1 MMIHHLKLNQ
11 IARRCGVVLGVLAL
25 IGVPVMADEFG
36 QDATSNAAE
45 GDLDLTGVEV
55 DEFDTFNIQVQDTDL
70 AQVLQMLAL
79 QGERNVIASR
89 NVSAVITANLFD
101 VTFEEALDAILK
113 PNGFRWVEEGKFIYV
128 YTQEEFAR
136 MEALDRKTESRMFEL
151 EHLSAR
157 DASEFAMPLLSDRG
171 KLSFIGE
178 VSGGIER
185 DLGNMGGDTWA
196 KAAILVVNDY
206 PDRPERISEL
216 IAEIDTAPRQVVVDA
231 TIASVAVVEEDA
243 FGVDF
248 SIMGNLDITKLVS
261 PLGPVSDLL
270 RGNNALP
277 KGVTGNVAQ
286 PPYNGSSTA
295 WGTQST
301 PGNTQGGK
309 SNFMVGLVAGD
320 ASVFVRALDQVTD
333 TMVLARPRI
342 MALNRQR
349 AQVMVGKRVAYL
361 STTATDTTSTQTVQY
376 LDTGVKLMIRPFISK
391 DDTIRME
398 VYPSVSSA
406 ELRKI
411 RNGGLGNEIEVP
423 DEFTNEIS
431 TNVKVRNGETLVLGG
446 LFQEQTTISNSQVP
460 FLGDIP
466 LLGAAFSGHDNTV
479 NRREIIFMIT
489 PKIVEDQLI
498 EESGRQGMAF
508 VNSLRAGMREG
519 LLPFSR
525 EKMSSQHNQDAFEAM
540 NAGDFELSLFHFDNS
555 LRLNPGQPEVRR
567 LRAETAGES
576 GGGFYD
582 YDIWRRVM
590 EDQHADHA
598 DQKDDEARVNS
609 VFDPLAAAPADAGAD
624 ADVDAQTRSEER
636 EDRFLD
642 ALVND
647 LDRDETMASAAKNF
661 EVDSSESGIYF
672 VEAEPMSVATAFGD
686 VAEDSQGDFG
696 PIEGVKA
703 ATAVETTTDSVDEI
717 LTPTEVAMETTTD
730 SVDETLAPTEVAM
743 ETTTDSVDEIL
754 TPTEVAMETT
764 TDSVDETSA
773 PTEVAME
780 TTTESVD
787 ETSAPT
793 EVAMETATE
802 SVDASP
808 APTEVAMETTTD
820 SVDEILAPTEVA
832 MKTAEDS
839 VDAAA
844 ASAELTQ
851 KKPVAEAKVTTA
863 AANSKR
869 ESAVKAM
876 LVIEPTVT
884 PFEIDKES
892 TSEDAMDLAA
902 DTQEVLVLAPRS
914 PVWGRLWWLA
924 RIASQQSRAFAN
936 EPVPGIE
943 MVTAEEDN

>member
-1 MMIHHLKLNQ
+1 MMQHSLFNRTICRIGLS
-11 IARRCGVVLGVLAL
+11 LGVFAL
-25 IGVPVMADEFG
+25 TCVPVLADGFG
-36 QDATSNAAE
+36 QDGTAAAAAK
-45 GDLDLTGVEV
+45 GLDLSGIEV
-55 DEFDTFNIQVQDTDL
+55 DDFDTFNIQVQDTDL

-113 PNGFRWVEEGKFIYV
+113 PNGFRWVEEGKFIFV

-157 DASEFAMPLLSDRG
+157 DASEFATPLLSERG

-185 DLGNMGGDTWA
+185 DLGNMGGDNWA

-206 PDRPERISEL
+206 PDRLERIAEL
-216 IAEIDTAPRQVVVDA
+216 IAEIDTSPRQVVVDA

-261 PLGPVSDLL
+261 PLGPVTDLL
-270 RGNNALP
+270 RGSGPLP
-277 KGVTGNVAQ
+277 QGATG
-286 PPYNGSSTA
+286 STAPIYADSTPA

-301 PGNTQGGK
+301 PGNTKSGK

-376 LDTGVKLMIRPFISK
+376 LDTGVKLMIRPFIAK

-411 RNGGLGNEIEVP
+411 RNGGFGNEIEVP

-446 LFQEQTTISNSQVP
+446 LFQEQTTIQNSQVP
-460 FLGDIP
+460 FLGDVP
-466 LLGAAFSGHDNTV
+466 LLGAAFSGHDNNV
-479 NRREIIFMIT
+479 SRREIIFMIT

-498 EESGRQGMAF
+498 AESGRQGIAF
-508 VNSLRAGMREG
+508 VNSLRAGMRDG

-525 EKMSSQHNQDAFEAM
+525 EKMSSQQNQDAFEAM
-540 NAGDFELSLFHFDNS
+540 KAGNSELALFHFDNS

-567 LRAETAGES
+567 LRAEAAGES
-576 GGGFYD
+576 DGGYYD

-609 VFDPLAAAPADAGAD
+609 DVDPLAAA
-624 ADVDAQTRSEER
+624 DVDATSRSEER
-636 EDRFLD
+636 EGRFLD
-642 ALVND
+642 ALVSD
-647 LDRDETMASAAKNF
+647 LEREATVFGADLEEA
-661 EVDSSESGIYF
+661 DSSTTEIF
-672 VEAEPMSVATAFGD
+672 IVDAEPMSVDQAFGIATESSENSESD
-686 VAEDSQGDFG
+686 LGAIVDTESTTVVAMADTADTADTTDTADIADIADTADTAETTDTADIADIADIAETTDTAYTAV
-696 PIEGVKA
+696 PKA
-703 ATAVETTTDSVDEI
+703 AEETTSDLAVESMSDPGGSPEALISTELSSDKPVATAVLATTKEI
-717 LTPTEVAMETTTD
+717 SADTP
-730 SVDETLAPTEVAM
+730 
-743 ETTTDSVDEIL
+743 
-754 TPTEVAMETT
+754 
-764 TDSVDETSA
+764 
-773 PTEVAME
+773 
-780 TTTESVD
+780 
-787 ETSAPT
+787 
-793 EVAMETATE
+793 
-802 SVDASP
+802 ASP
-808 APTEVAMETTTD
+808 AVSVSAGLSDDEPAAEVERTAATIERPTDGQAKPLLAVKPRVAPVKPNAEFTTD
-820 SVDEILAPTEVA
+820 DALEV
-832 MKTAEDS
+832 
-839 VDAAA
+839 
-844 ASAELTQ
+844 
-851 KKPVAEAKVTTA
+851 VAEA
-863 AANSKR
+863 
-869 ESAVKAM
+869 
-876 LVIEPTVT
+876 
-884 PFEIDKES
+884 
-892 TSEDAMDLAA
+892 
-902 DTQEVLVLAPRS
+902 QQVLVAAPRS

-924 RIASQQSRAFAN
+924 RIASQQARAFSN
-936 EPVPGIE
+936 EATPAIE
-943 MVTAEEDN
+943 MVTAEEPD

>member
-1 MMIHHLKLNQ
+1 MMIHQLKRNQ
-11 IARRCGVVLGVLAL
+11 IARRCGVVFGVFAL

-36 QDATSNAAE
+36 QDGTSNTAE
-45 GDLDLTGVEV
+45 SDLDLTGVEV
-55 DEFDTFNIQVQDTDL
+55 DDFDTFNIQVQDTDL

-171 KLSFIGE
+171 KLSYIGE

-206 PDRPERISEL
+206 PDRLERISEL

-231 TIASVAVVEEDA
+231 TIASVAVTEEDA

-248 SIMGNLDITKLVS
+248 SIMGNLDISKLVS
-261 PLGPVSDLL
+261 PLGPVTDLL
-270 RGNNALP
+270 RGNNELP
-277 KGVTGNVAQ
+277 RGANSNVAQ
-286 PPYNGSSTA
+286 PPYNGNATS

-301 PGNTQGGK
+301 PGNTKSGK
-309 SNFMVGLVAGD
+309 SNFMVGMVAGD

-411 RNGGLGNEIEVP
+411 RNGGFGNEIEVP

-446 LFQEQTTISNSQVP
+446 LFQEQTTIQNSQVP
-460 FLGDIP
+460 FLGDVP
-466 LLGAAFSGHDNTV
+466 LLGAAFSGHDNQV
-479 NRREIIFMIT
+479 KRREIIFMIT

-525 EKMSSQHNQDAFEAM
+525 EKMSSQHNQDAFEAI
-540 NAGDFELSLFHFDNS
+540 NSGDFELSLFHFDNS
-555 LRLNPGQPEVRR
+555 LRLNPAQPEVRR

-609 VFDPLAAAPADAGAD
+609 VVDPLAGAQADAE
-624 ADVDAQTRSEER
+624 VDAQTRSEER
-636 EDRFLD
+636 EGRFLD
-642 ALVND
+642 ALVDD
-647 LDRDETMASAAKNF
+647 LDRDELMASATQNF
-661 EVDSSESGIYF
+661 EADSSQSEIFF
-672 VEAEPMSVATAFGD
+672 VDVEPMSVANAFGD
-686 VAEDSQGDFG
+686 LAVDSQDNLGAMKDSDVVAAVSMVEAAESEVSTSRV
-696 PIEGVKA
+696 IE
-703 ATAVETTTDSVDEI
+703 TATDSVD
-717 LTPTEVAMETTTD
+717 T
-730 SVDETLAPTEVAM
+730 
-743 ETTTDSVDEIL
+743 
-754 TPTEVAMETT
+754 
-764 TDSVDETSA
+764 
-773 PTEVAME
+773 
-780 TTTESVD
+780 
-787 ETSAPT
+787 
-793 EVAMETATE
+793 
-802 SVDASP
+802 
-808 APTEVAMETTTD
+808 
-820 SVDEILAPTEVA
+820 
-832 MKTAEDS
+832 
-839 VDAAA
+839 AA
-844 ASAELTQ
+844 ASTEMT
-851 KKPVAEAKVTTA
+851 KRKPVAEVGITTV
-863 AANSKR
+863 AANSKL
-869 ESAVKAM
+869 ESVPTTM
-876 LVIEPTVT
+876 LAIEPSVT
-884 PFEIDKES
+884 PFELDTDFTTDDTLE
-892 TSEDAMDLAA
+892 LAA
-902 DTQEVLVLAPRS
+902 DTQEILVLAPRS

-924 RIASQQSRAFAN
+924 RIASQQARAFAN
-936 EPVPGIE
+936 EPVPGLE